1 MQANIVKQIFTM
13 KKLLPLLF
21 FFLFITSFFAQ
32 SDSDIANV
40 YINRATKVIEES
52 IDFKEAK
59 VLFDKALKYMDTIE
73 SAKLAKLG
81 ARIHFELEDYRT
93 AKTYFQQYFNLVKNK
108 KSEEYADQVS
118 LFVTT
123 NEEIELIEE
132 EERIAEEERVKKE
145 KELRKIDSLKTVWS
159 NAAKKLAI
167 VADSIYSFNANNYAL
182 FSNKGKFGVLND
194 KAEILVEP
202 TEFTFALNYDGFIL
216 LQNKEKDPT
225 KIYYFNTNNGS
236 GNLLPIPSD
245 FNPLST
251 HYGPV
256 MLPRANGRLVTY
268 PNNSFKPLVFD
279 LNQNKIVRVAN
290 EEDVLDA
297 LKKNDRIRKYNKDG
311 EVKIDKEWY
320 KFGGHLG
327 GGVHP
332 LYFENNYK
340 VHAYLC
346 SIDGKVLFTSSDF
359 DYIGAFYESRLQA
372 IKGNKVYWINQN
384 GTKVSDPKDAMALY
398 TGNSKVIKT
407 EEGVYKIFKDGKI
420 IKGTETLDKL
430 PEFLRKFQ

>member
-1 MQANIVKQIFTM
+1 M
-13 KKLLPLLF
+13 KKIIILLICF
-21 FFLFITSFFAQ
+21 FSMNSFYAQ

-40 YINRATKVIEES
+40 YIKRATRVIEES

-59 VLFDKALKYMDTIE
+59 ILFDKALKYMDTIE

-93 AKTYFQQYFNLVKNK
+93 AKTYFQQYFNLVRNK
-108 KSEEYADQVS
+108 KSEDYADQVS

-123 NEEIELIEE
+123 NEEIELLEE
-132 EERIAEEERVKKE
+132 EERIAEEERIRKE

-159 NAAKKLAI
+159 NAAEKLSI
-167 VADSIYSFNANNYAL
+167 KADSIYSFNANNFAV
-182 FSNKGKFGVLND
+182 FSNEGKFGVLND
-194 KAEILVEP
+194 KAEVLVKA
-202 TEFTFALNYDGFIL
+202 TEFTHAINYDGFIL

-236 GNLLPIPSD
+236 GNLLPTLSD

-251 HYGPV
+251 HYGQV

-268 PNNSFKPLVFD
+268 PNNSFNPMVFD

-290 EEDVLDA
+290 EEDVLDG

-311 EVKIDKEWY
+311 EVKIEKEWY

-327 GGVHP
+327 GGIHP

-340 VHAYLC
+340 VYAYLC
-346 SIDGKVLFTSSDF
+346 SIDGKVLFASDDY
-359 DYIGAFYESRLQA
+359 DYIGAFYESKFQA
-372 IKGNKVYWINQN
+372 VKGDKVSWINQN
-384 GTKVSDPKDAMALY
+384 GTEVSAPKDTMKLY
-398 TGNSKVIKT
+398 TGSSKIVKI
-407 EEGVYKIFKDGKI
+407 EEGVYRIFKDGKI
-420 IKGTETLDKL
+420 IKGSDTLDKL
-430 PEFLRKFQ
+430 PDFLRKFQ